1 ADTMVVSNSFIQA
14 GNSLIISATNRLMD
28 SGTIGTNYWNTSGG
42 FQMITLPA
50 ISDLLGTYM
59 RSTTAGFD
67 QESFHTWAAED
78 RGPSTFGYDNNLALG
93 KLTLDGGRN
102 GLFHFSAP
110 LGQTGRALYVDY
122 LELLNYATNNA
133 SGALDIAPDITIYF
147 ANANVNPAK
156 LDGSNGGRL
165 RWLPSFLGPLSS
177 TNITYPSSRTY
188 TFNAALCESP
198 DLDSDGDGL

>member
-1 ADTMVVSNSFIQA
+1 
-14 GNSLIISATNRLMD
+14 
-28 SGTIGTNYWNTSGG
+28 
-42 FQMITLPA
+42 MIPLPA
-50 ISDLLGTYM
+50 ISDLLGTYI

-122 LELLNYATNNA
+122 LELVNYATN

-147 ANANVNPAK
+147 PNANVNPVK
-156 LDGSNGGRL
+156 LDQSNGGRL
-165 RWLPSFLGPLSS
+165 RCVSNFLGPPRS
-177 TNITYPSSRTY
+177 THIT
-188 TFNAALCESP
+188 
-198 DLDSDGDGL
+198 